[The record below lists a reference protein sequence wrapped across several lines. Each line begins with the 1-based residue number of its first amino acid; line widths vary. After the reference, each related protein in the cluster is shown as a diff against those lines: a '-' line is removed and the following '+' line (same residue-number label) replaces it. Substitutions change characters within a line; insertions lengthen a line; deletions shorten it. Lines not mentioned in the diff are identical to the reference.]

1 MKQLIF
7 PHWKLTI
14 ALFNQKPVANL
25 IGKYNLMVMN
35 YEVVELSMIM
45 NYDASVILTGKLPI
59 ERLKSSNLQ
68 S

>member
-1 MKQLIF
+1 
-7 PHWKLTI
+7 
-14 ALFNQKPVANL
+14 
-25 IGKYNLMVMN
+25 MVMN
-35 YEVVELSMIM
+35 YEVVEISMIM

>member
-14 ALFNQKPVANL
+14 ALFNKKPVANL

-35 YEVVELSMIM
+35 YEVAELSMIM